1 MKNFFSTF
9 FASKPAAANSTLSG
23 SRDSRDSRLS
33 LRDTSENGLR
43 QQLVLVMMRDLL
55 RKSGIPPA
63 WVDCHVQVA
72 NSRTRGQ
79 GLYVRLVLKHWD
91 ERLMKYSFAFQK
103 ALLTNIVQF
112 EPKAAGWLHGI
123 TWQLEVASNCPYP
136 ELPDRNFWVYVPPQQ
151 AAQPATS
158 PAVAAPAVVAPAVA
172 VAAAA
177 LAAPAVQQASPFAID
192 KFAINKFAIDKA
204 VPQPTPQNDAK
215 EDLERLFAVRDHE
228 LARKFDNASLSAGFE
243 STEPSPLA

>member
-55 RKSGIPPA
+55 RKSGIAPT

-79 GLYVRLVLKHWD
+79 GVYVRLVLKHWD

-136 ELPDRNFWVYVPPQQ
+136 ELPDRNFWVYAPPQQ
-151 AAQPATS
+151 AGQPATS
-158 PAVAAPAVVAPAVA
+158 AAVAAPTS
-172 VAAAA
+172 VAAAVA
-177 LAAPAVQQASPFAID
+177 LAAPTVQQTSPFAINKSAID
-192 KFAINKFAIDKA
+192 KFAIDKTA
-204 VPQPTPQNDAK
+204 PKPTPQNDAK

-228 LARKFDNASLSAGFE
+228 LARKFDKVSLSAGFE